1 MNYHSNDWKLPHSKQ
16 KQKKF
21 LSLKT
26 KMTKTAKI
34 ILAILIAVIIG
45 LIGYAIAIQDK
56 VKAWNE
62 LIETQTRIQELEKI
76 IEDAQFDYAIA
87 ETSKNECIESW
98 NAQKEKAHDDAEKAR
113 LEIKEIQG
121 FLMSR

>member
-1 MNYHSNDWKLPHSKQ
+1 MN
-16 KQKKF
+16 
-21 LSLKT
+21 KT
-26 KMTKTAKI
+26 TKI

-62 LIETQTRIQELEKI
+62 LLETQTRIQELEKI

-98 NAQKEKAHDDAEKAR
+98 NEQKEKAHDDAEKAR
-113 LEIKEIQG
+113 LEIKELQG

>member
-1 MNYHSNDWKLPHSKQ
+1 
-16 KQKKF
+16 
-21 LSLKT
+21 
-26 KMTKTAKI
+26 MTKKTKI

-62 LIETQTRIQELEKI
+62 LLETQTRIQELEKI

-98 NAQKEKAHDDAEKAR
+98 NEQKEKAHDDAEKAR
-113 LEIKEIQG
+113 LEIKELQG